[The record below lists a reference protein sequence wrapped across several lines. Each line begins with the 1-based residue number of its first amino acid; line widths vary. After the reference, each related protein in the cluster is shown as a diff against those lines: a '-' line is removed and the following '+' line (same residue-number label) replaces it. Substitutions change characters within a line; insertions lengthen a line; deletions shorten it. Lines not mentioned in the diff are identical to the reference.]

1 MRRVLGSIKMSSRSR
16 HGRGLPLKWQGPVV
30 EEVVQKAEDGV
41 VIEEG
46 CVYEKWKALV
56 FERCGGG
63 VGARDWSRKDVWD
76 KQVPNPTC
84 QATGKY
90 HALRIKRES
99 RMQP

>member
-1 MRRVLGSIKMSSRSR
+1 
-16 HGRGLPLKWQGPVV
+16 VV

-63 VGARDWSRKDVWD
+63 VGA
-76 KQVPNPTC
+76 
-84 QATGKY
+84 
-90 HALRIKRES
+90 
-99 RMQP
+99 